1 LLAYRISGGAPA
13 VLAAS
18 RLRVESDRLRL
29 EVGKAARAP
38 DSEVVGERLKLLA
51 RALGVSQF
59 EIVERDEPIAVR

>member
-1 LLAYRISGGAPA
+1 
-13 VLAAS
+13 
-18 RLRVESDRLRL
+18 LRL